1 MFSIIVAHSK
11 NKIIGKD
18 NKIPWHIP
26 KDLKRFKELTT
37 GKTIVMGRKTFE
49 SLPFVLPNRKH
60 IILTKNKDFT
70 YNNQNVEI
78 CYEINNIIQKY
89 KNSEEEVFIIGG
101 GEIYK
106 QFLDTSTK
114 LFITEVDIN
123 LDGDAFFP
131 KIDYSN
137 WDLIFQSDKNTSNE
151 LNYIY
156 KDYIKK

>member
-26 KDLKRFKELTT
+26 EDLKRFKELTT

-60 IILTKNKDFT
+60 IILTKNKNFT

-78 CYEINNIIQKY
+78 CYDINNIIQKY

>member
-11 NKIIGKD
+11 NKIIGRD

-26 KDLKRFKELTT
+26 EDLKRFKELTT

-60 IILTKNKDFT
+60 IILTKNKNFT
-70 YNNQNVEI
+70 YNNPNVEI
-78 CYEINNIIQKY
+78 CYDINNIIQKY

-101 GEIYK
+101 AEIYK
-106 QFLDTSTK
+106 QFLDASTK
-114 LFITEVDIN
+114 LFITEVDTN

-151 LNYIY
+151 LSYIY

>member
-26 KDLKRFKELTT
+26 EDLKRFKELTT

-70 YNNQNVEI
+70 YNNPNVEI
-78 CYEINNIIQKY
+78 CYDINNIIQKY

-114 LFITEVDIN
+114 LFITEVDIT

>member
-26 KDLKRFKELTT
+26 EDLKRFKELTT

-78 CYEINNIIQKY
+78 CYDINNIIQKY